1 MFLYSLA
8 APFLGTVTVEQT
20 AALEEITSRLKILL
34 IDAGG
39 TLVADFGGRHDSE
52 LAAEVVEILRQILD
66 AP

>member
-39 TLVADFGGRHDSE
+39 NLVADFGGRHDSE